1 MATADDLRFDV
12 PLYTLEEAASFLG
25 VPRSTFLTWA
35 HGYVRRSVGQR
46 EVRAAP
52 LITALPTPAPLPK
65 IPFVGLA
72 EGMVAAAFRKA
83 GVSMQHIRRSLQV
96 LQQELGV
103 EHALASGRLYT
114 DGSSILYDYASKHG
128 DEEILTVVLTGQR
141 VFSDVIR
148 DYLQRITYAKDNWA
162 ERMVLPITR
171 RHVVQVDPRRAFG
184 QPVFVRGG
192 ARMEDVLDRFRAGE
206 PLASVA
212 RDFDLDHQDLEDVI
226 RAALPP
232 AA

>member
-1 MATADDLRFDV
+1 L
-12 PLYTLEEAASFLG
+12 
-25 VPRSTFLTWA
+25 
-35 HGYVRRSVGQR
+35 GQR

-52 LITALPTPAPLPK
+52 LITALPAPARLPR

-72 EGMVAAAFRKA
+72 EGMVAAAFRKS

-114 DGSSILYDYASKHG
+114 DGSAILYDYATKHG

-148 DYLQRITYAKDNWA
+148 DYLQRITYAQDNWA

-171 RHVVQVDPRRAFG
+171 RHVVEVDPRRAFG

-192 ARMEDVLDRFRAGE
+192 ARMEDALDRFRADE

-212 RDFDLDHQDLEDVI
+212 RDFDLDHQDVEDVI

>member
-1 MATADDLRFDV
+1 MATTDDLRFDV
-12 PLYTLEEAASFLG
+12 PLYTVEEAASFLG
-25 VPRSTFLTWA
+25 VPRSTFITWA
-35 HGYVRRSVGQR
+35 HGNVRHPLGQR

-52 LITALPTPAPLPK
+52 LITALPAPARLPR

-72 EGMVAAAFRKA
+72 EGMVAAAFRKS

-114 DGSSILYDYASKHG
+114 DGSAILYDYATKHG

-148 DYLQRITYAKDNWA
+148 DYLQRITYAQDNWA

-171 RHVVQVDPRRAFG
+171 RHVVEVDPRRAFG

-192 ARMEDVLDRFRAGE
+192 ARMEDALDRFRAGE

-212 RDFDLDHQDLEDVI
+212 RDFDLDHQDVEDVI